1 MTVARRLST
10 AVLLATLPAGLALA
24 QTAPPKSP
32 LSPAVD
38 SGTVPGVQQRSP
50 KITNRAAPVEPPAPG
65 QEAPMIGGEKPPLP
79 MGTLIPPSSSDSR
92 PQAPVFAN
100 PAIQSITQGKPPP
113 ATEDRPAARSEGPDW
128 RTTHA
133 PLDAAFGAY
142 QRGLYVTAL
151 KEALDAASKDSSNAA
166 AMTLIGEI
174 YRDGLTGKQDWLEAA
189 RWYRL
194 ADERGDPQAAFAL
207 ARAHL
212 EGAGV
217 PQDSKRAQY
226 YFERAAAKGHGSA
239 LYNLGIMA
247 IEGEIQDFKK
257 AADLFKRAIEQ
268 GDLEATYSL
277 AFFYRSGNGVEKD
290 EAKAT
295 ALLKQ
300 AADQHHLAAMI
311 DYAIALFNGR
321 GTEANEEGAAAYLI
335 RAAWRNAPVAQNRL
349 ARMYA
354 AGRGVKLDLVE
365 AMKWHVIARA
375 NGLKDEWLDASLP
388 QLTQSQREIVD
399 EAVRKFAVK

>member
-1 MTVARRLST
+1 MKLLFGVAS
-10 AVLLATLPAGLALA
+10 AALALA
-24 QTAPPKSP
+24 AEASAQTTPPRSP
-32 LSPAVD
+32 LTPAIEAGA
-38 SGTVPGVQQRSP
+38 SGLSP
-50 KITNRAAPVEPPAPG
+50 KITNRAQRIEPPAPG
-65 QEAPMIGGEKPPLP
+65 REAPMIGGAKPPLP
-79 MGTLIPPSSSDSR
+79 MGTLIPPSSSE
-92 PQAPVFAN
+92 PKPGVPVFAN
-100 PAIQSITQGKPPP
+100 PAVQSITQGKALPPG
-113 ATEDRPAARSEGPDW
+113 EERPLARPEGPDW
-128 RTTHA
+128 RMSKA
-133 PLDAAFGAY
+133 PADTAFGAF

-217 PQDSKRAQY
+217 PQDPAKAKF
-226 YFERAAAKGHGSA
+226 YFERAAEKNHPTA
-239 LYNLGIMA
+239 LYNLGIIA

-257 AADLFKRAIEQ
+257 AAEFFNRAADL
-268 GDLEATYSL
+268 GDLDATYSL
-277 AFFYRSGNGVEKD
+277 AFFYRNGQGVEKD
-290 EAKAT
+290 EERAT

-311 DYAIALFNGR
+311 DYAISLFNGR
-321 GTEANEEGAAAYLI
+321 GTKADEDGAAAYLV

-375 NGLKDEWLDASLP
+375 NGLKDEWLDARLP
-388 QLTQSQREIVD
+388 QLTPSQREIVD